1 MSLFSELKRRNVV
14 RVAVAYLVFGWLVLQ
29 IGDVLFPALR
39 LPEWSITL
47 TAVLLVLGLVAALI
61 FAWVYELTPEGI
73 RRESE
78 VDRSASI
85 TGDTGRKLDLATI
98 VMVVLAA
105 ALLLADRFLLRPEP
119 MSASAVSADR
129 VVTRPEGV
137 ASGAAGGIPIIA
149 VLPFKATGSD
159 DGGFLAAGLHDD
171 LLTRLAKLQS
181 FNVISRTSMMEYA
194 GTNKNMRQIGEELG
208 AGYILEGGV
217 QALGNRLR
225 INAQL
230 IDAAADEH
238 IWADTYD
245 RELTAENLFDV
256 QAELAGA
263 IAAQMR
269 TTLTDTDRALM
280 SQIPTQ
286 STEAYQAYLRALE
299 INESGGFTSQNKL
312 ETIHALERAVDLDP
326 GFALA
331 WARLSIART
340 ELAQIAGDEVA
351 ADAALSALAQA
362 RALQPDLLETE
373 MAWAVYLYRGLQEY
387 GQALQ
392 VLETLGARHSLD
404 GSALE
409 LQAYL
414 LRRVGRFRDAYT
426 TMLQASELE
435 PRNVSIAYSLIS
447 MAFMSDDCNAAK
459 AHAESALRLAPD
471 RPDVRTTVAEFEME
485 CTGDARRANEL
496 MRNLDFLSDWHR
508 NTAANAAFCARDYQR
523 LLEVNQ
529 SDIPVPAP
537 WGRAWKDLGLADAY
551 MRLGRTREASV
562 SLETAETALDELDA
576 ESRSSADVAVATT
589 WLHALKGDQ
598 QGTRH
603 WAEVWRVRSHDET
616 KGDRY
621 TESEGH
627 FYRASAYAMAGLY
640 DAAVNELQ
648 IMLEEP
654 GGKGFQFVE
663 LWPDFDPMRAH
674 PGYVAL
680 QDRYRDVRRVSSD

>member
-181 FNVISRTSMMEYA
+181 FKVISRTSMMEYA

-230 IDAAADEH
+230 IDGPQ
-238 IWADTYD
+238 TS
-245 RELTAENLFDV
+245 TS
-256 QAELAGA
+256 GPTP
-263 IAAQMR
+263 
-269 TTLTDTDRALM
+269 TT
-280 SQIPTQ
+280 
-286 STEAYQAYLRALE
+286 
-299 INESGGFTSQNKL
+299 
-312 ETIHALERAVDLDP
+312 
-326 GFALA
+326 
-331 WARLSIART
+331 
-340 ELAQIAGDEVA
+340 
-351 ADAALSALAQA
+351 
-362 RALQPDLLETE
+362 
-373 MAWAVYLYRGLQEY
+373 
-387 GQALQ
+387 
-392 VLETLGARHSLD
+392 
-404 GSALE
+404 GS
-409 LQAYL
+409 
-414 LRRVGRFRDAYT
+414 
-426 TMLQASELE
+426 
-435 PRNVSIAYSLIS
+435 
-447 MAFMSDDCNAAK
+447 
-459 AHAESALRLAPD
+459 
-471 RPDVRTTVAEFEME
+471 
-485 CTGDARRANEL
+485 
-496 MRNLDFLSDWHR
+496 
-508 NTAANAAFCARDYQR
+508 
-523 LLEVNQ
+523 
-529 SDIPVPAP
+529 
-537 WGRAWKDLGLADAY
+537 
-551 MRLGRTREASV
+551 
-562 SLETAETALDELDA
+562 
-576 ESRSSADVAVATT
+576 
-589 WLHALKGDQ
+589 
-598 QGTRH
+598 
-603 WAEVWRVRSHDET
+603 
-616 KGDRY
+616 
-621 TESEGH
+621 
-627 FYRASAYAMAGLY
+627 
-640 DAAVNELQ
+640 
-648 IMLEEP
+648 
-654 GGKGFQFVE
+654 
-663 LWPDFDPMRAH
+663 
-674 PGYVAL
+674 
-680 QDRYRDVRRVSSD
+680 